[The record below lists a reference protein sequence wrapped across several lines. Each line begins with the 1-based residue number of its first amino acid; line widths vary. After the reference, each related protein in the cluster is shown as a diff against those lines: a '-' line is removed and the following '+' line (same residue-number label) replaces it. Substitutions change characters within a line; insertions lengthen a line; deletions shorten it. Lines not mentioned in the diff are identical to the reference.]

1 MTRVAVPPKYSPEEI
16 ERRLAALADA
26 RANNAME
33 GLYESAA
40 DAAALD
46 QYARG
51 AIDRTE
57 FDRRIRTNLH
67 AATTRRAG
75 TSTGWLCR
83 AAQKTN

>member
-1 MTRVAVPPKYSPEEI
+1 MALPPKYSSEEI

-33 GLYESAA
+33 GLYESED
-40 DAAALD
+40 DAVLLD
-46 QYARG
+46 AYARG
-51 AIDRTE
+51 EIDRAE
-57 FDRRIRTNLH
+57 FDRRIRTNLR

-83 AAQKTN
+83 AAQETN

>member
-1 MTRVAVPPKYSPEEI
+1 MTLMALPPRYSPEQI
-16 ERRLAALADA
+16 QRCLAALADA

-51 AIDRTE
+51 EIDRAE
-57 FDRRIRTNLH
+57 FDRRIRENL
-67 AATTRRAG
+67 
-75 TSTGWLCR
+75 
-83 AAQKTN
+83 